1 MSNFLKN
8 VLEEIKGKTYISDIP
23 IEEFE
28 SKEELVVFVK
38 IAKEKKIGTAIHYET
53 SNYHQGVV
61 AEIFDKETCEVKD
74 CLGIM
79 R

>member
-1 MSNFLKN
+1 MNEFFKN
-8 VLEEIKGKTYISDIP
+8 ALEEIKGQTYISDIP

-38 IAKEKKIGTAIHYET
+38 IAKENKIGTVLHYET

-61 AEIFDKETCEVKD
+61 VQIFDKETCEVKD

>member
-61 AEIFDKETCEVKD
+61 VEIFDKETCEVKD

>member
-28 SKEELVVFVK
+28 SKEEMVVFVK

-61 AEIFDKETCEVKD
+61 VEIFDKETCEVKD

>member
-1 MSNFLKN
+1 MSEFLKN
-8 VLEEIKGKTYISDIP
+8 VLEEIKGQTYISDIS
-23 IEEFE
+23 IEKFE
-28 SKEELVVFVK
+28 SMEELVLFAK
-38 IAKEKKIGTAIHYET
+38 IAKEKKIGTALHYET

-61 AEIFDKETCEVKD
+61 VQIFDKETCEVKD

>member
-1 MSNFLKN
+1 MSEFLKN
-8 VLEEIKGKTYISDIP
+8 ALEEIKGQTYISDIP
-23 IEEFE
+23 IEEFK
-28 SKEELVVFVK
+28 SKEELVVFAK
-38 IAKEKKIGTAIHYET
+38 FAKEKKIGTAIHYET

-61 AEIFDKETCEVKD
+61 VQIFDKETCKVKD